1 MGGGKLDTVV
11 AADPDFK
18 LVNRGLVHWWRC
30 ICNVEDCAFDQWQ
43 IGAHS
48 IQTIAAGTIRIT
60 KEPGTTNIA
69 DLFTKLM
76 GGSTYSD
83 MIKRCMW

>member
-48 IQTIAAGTIRIT
+48 IQTIAAACSSPILSSQCPTLAD
-60 KEPGTTNIA
+60 PGIDKKRL
-69 DLFTKLM
+69 DLGARAVK
-76 GGSTYSD
+76 
-83 MIKRCMW
+83 